1 METGAK
7 NNNNRIFFFFGNV
20 SLHDCP
26 ELFPTIQSL
35 QASANGTSWRGGRG
49 GGFEPRRHFVET
61 SRARRG
67 QRRQRGS
74 PTVNTESATEMISSL
89 NAENTPRISVCS
101 PYCSFSLLNPNLTS
115 AAE

>member
-1 METGAK
+1 MEVEEEVL
-7 NNNNRIFFFFGNV
+7 NRGDI
-20 SLHDCP
+20 
-26 ELFPTIQSL
+26 L
-35 QASANGTSWRGGRG
+35 QKRAV
-49 GGFEPRRHFVET
+49 HVEV
-61 SRARRG
+61 R
-67 QRRQRGS
+67 RRQRGS